1 MKNPISSL
9 TSLPYFTAKQAKQYG
24 ISSAQLAYYVKKDE
38 IKRLG
43 RGVYKGN
50 NYLYPSEHFQW
61 EDLIDTVNSIPG
73 GTVCLISALS
83 LYDITE
89 QIPRQHWIAVS
100 HKTSIK
106 ERKHTKIVRLRNMEI
121 GKTTFSFGEIQ
132 IPIFDRER
140 TIIDAFRM
148 LSKETAIKALK
159 MALKATGKD
168 RINLIKLQDYAKKLR
183 FNISPYLLTVT
194 T

>member
-1 MKNPISSL
+1 NKALAALAS
-9 TSLPYFTAKQAKQYG
+9 TPYFTAKQAKEYG
-24 ISSAQLAYYVKKDE
+24 ITSAQLAYYVKKEE
-38 IKRLG
+38 IKRLA

-50 NYLYPSEHFQW
+50 NFPFPSEHFQW
-61 EDLIDTVNSIPG
+61 EDLIETLNSIPG
-73 GTVCLISALS
+73 GTVCLISALA
-83 LYDITE
+83 LYNITE

-106 ERKHTKIVRLRNMEI
+106 ERKNTRIVRFRNMGI
-121 GKTTFSFGEIQ
+121 GRTIFSFGEVQ

-159 MALKATGKD
+159 MALNAKGKD

-183 FNISPYLLTVT
+183 FNISPYLLTLT